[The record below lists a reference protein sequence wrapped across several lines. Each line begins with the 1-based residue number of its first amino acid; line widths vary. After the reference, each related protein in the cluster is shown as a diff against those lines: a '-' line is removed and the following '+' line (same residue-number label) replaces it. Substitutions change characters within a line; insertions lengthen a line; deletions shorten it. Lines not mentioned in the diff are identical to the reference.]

1 MTKPQMPNAKS
12 SLTILVSSAGR
23 RVELLEAF
31 RDSARQ
37 LGIGLTVLATDMNP
51 ELSAAC
57 QRADRCFAVPRA
69 DSAEFA
75 PATLRICREHHVN
88 LVIPTIDTE
97 LLALSQ
103 ASEAFAAVGARIA
116 VSSPDFVSIARDKLA
131 TAVALEKAGLPTPQT
146 ATLDE
151 VRASPAAWQWPA
163 MVKPRHGSAGR
174 SISVAATVDALP
186 RAEAEPLIVQQLLIG
201 AEYTIN
207 MFFDETGRA
216 RCVIPHRRMQVRAGE
231 VEKGV
236 TERRAD
242 LCALGWRIAEHFT
255 GVRGVICF
263 QAIVDES
270 GPSIFEI
277 NARFGGGYPL
287 AHQAGAQ
294 FARWLLEEAA
304 GLPVSAHDAWRDG
317 VVMLRYDAAAFLEP

>member
-1 MTKPQMPNAKS
+1 MTTPGMPGAKT

-37 LGIGLTVLATDMNP
+37 LGIGLTVLATDVSP

-57 QRADRCFAVPRA
+57 QRADRCYAVPRA
-69 DSAEFA
+69 DSAEFV
-75 PATLRICREHHVN
+75 PAMLRLCREHHVN

-103 ASEAFAAVGARIA
+103 ASVEFADNGTAIA
-116 VSSPDFVSIARDKLA
+116 VSSPDFISIARDKLA
-131 TAVALEKAGLPTPQT
+131 TAIALEKAGLPTPRT
-146 ATLDE
+146 ATLDT
-151 VRASPAAWQWPA
+151 VRANPAAWNWPV

-174 SISVAATVDALP
+174 SISVAATAEALP
-186 RAEAEPLIVQQLLIG
+186 MTESEPLIVQQLLVG

-207 MFFDETGRA
+207 MFFDKSGRA
-216 RCVIPHRRMQVRAGE
+216 RCVIPHLRMQVRAGE
-231 VEKGV
+231 VEKGA

-263 QAIVDES
+263 QAIVDET

-277 NARFGGGYPL
+277 NARFGGGYPI
-287 AHQAGAQ
+287 AHEAGAQ

-304 GLPVSAHDAWRDG
+304 GLPVTAHDDWRDG
-317 VVMLRYDAAAFLEP
+317 VVMLRYDAAAFLER

>member
-1 MTKPQMPNAKS
+1 MTRPQTLSAKT

-23 RVELLEAF
+23 RVELLEAL
-31 RDSARQ
+31 RASARE
-37 LGIGLTVLATDMNP
+37 LGIGLNVLATDVSP
-51 ELSAAC
+51 QLSAAC
-57 QRADRCFAVPRA
+57 QRADRRFAVPRA
-69 DSAEFA
+69 DSAEFV
-75 PATLRICREHHVN
+75 PATLRLCRDHHVD

-97 LLALSQ
+97 LLVLSQ
-103 ASEAFAAVGARIA
+103 ASGTFADLGTRIA
-116 VSSPDFVSIARDKLA
+116 VSSPDFVSIARDKLE
-131 TAVALEKAGLPTPQT
+131 TAVALEKAGLPTPRT
-146 ATLDE
+146 ATLDV
-151 VRASPAAWQWPA
+151 VRANPAAWQWPA

-174 SISVAATVDALP
+174 AISVAAGAEALP
-186 RAEAEPLIVQQLLIG
+186 RTESEPLIVQQLLVG

-270 GPSIFEI
+270 GPSVFEI

-287 AHQAGAQ
+287 AHEAGAQ

-304 GLPVSAHDAWRDG
+304 GLPVSAHDGWRDG
-317 VVMLRYDAAAFLEP
+317 VVMLRYDAATFVEP